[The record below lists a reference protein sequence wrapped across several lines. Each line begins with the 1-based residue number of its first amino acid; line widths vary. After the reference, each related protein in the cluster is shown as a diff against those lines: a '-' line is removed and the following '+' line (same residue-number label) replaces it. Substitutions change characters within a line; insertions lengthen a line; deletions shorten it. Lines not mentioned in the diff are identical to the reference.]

1 MKVLILDIGCSN
13 TKCFAYQGDA
23 DRVSLIEWKQ
33 FRTQLNSIEEIVK
46 DCEHIIDAFV
56 EIDRPDCILT
66 TSFSDSVVVV
76 NHRGELTLHAPLDS
90 CVSERALPPY
100 LETGYPTVFPGL
112 LPRLHDLKNERSQQF
127 KNMDRALPVSAFI
140 SGMLC
145 FNIDWKK
152 WDWTHA
158 SNTGAWQQAH
168 QEWIPSEF
176 SDLIPWETVSPA
188 KIIGEREDIP
198 VMLGGHDQMFIT
210 ARTIR
215 AYVNTG
221 TYTTVSVPQD
231 IFSPRDDEKDSV
243 RWLRDPSQTLHKQVC
258 FKTPEVLT
266 GGVYDHVAR
275 FLEKSTLE
283 TKEIAVVG
291 SFAHMMATELRNR
304 GFTPRVREFMQ
315 HEEAAKFALRHLS

>member
-56 EIDRPDCILT
+56 KIDKPDCILT
-66 TSFSDSVVVV
+66 TSFSDSVVAV
-76 NHRGELTLHAPLDS
+76 NSKGAIKLHAPLAP
-90 CVSERALPPY
+90 CNSERQLPPY

-112 LPRLHDLKNERSQQF
+112 LLRLHDLKNERKF
-127 KNMDRALPVSAFI
+127 RNMDRALPVSAFI

-145 FNIDWKK
+145 FNIEWKT

-176 SDLIPWETVSPA
+176 SSLIPWETVSPA

-210 ARTIR
+210 ANTIR

-231 IFSPRDDEKDSV
+231 IFDPQDDESDRV

-266 GGVYDHVAR
+266 GGVYDHIAK
-275 FLEKSTLE
+275 FLQNSMVE
-283 TKEIAVVG
+283 TKEIAVIG
-291 SFAHMMATELRNR
+291 SFAHQMAAELKLRD
-304 GFTPRVREFMQ
+304 FIPRVREFMQ